1 MFALFERK
9 NKTLLGVDISST
21 AIKLIELSRAR
32 GGYRVEAFGSEG
44 LPDGAIVENNIQ
56 DTEAVGMA
64 IEKAFARSRSGLKKT
79 AIAVSGAAVI
89 TKLIEMDA
97 SLSDSEMDAQ
107 IVVEADQYVPYPLDE
122 VAIDFEVQS
131 LNAQN
136 PAHADVLLAACR
148 RENVELREEVL
159 GIAGLEA
166 SIVDVEALVM
176 ERAFELVEEQ
186 VAVSKENPLIAL
198 VDIGAFSTSLYV
210 VEKGKTIYTREQ
222 MFGGQQLTEE
232 IQRTYQ
238 MESAEAEQAK
248 KNNALPDDY
257 ESRVLEPFRESV
269 IQQISRSLQ
278 FFYSSSEYGEVDAVI
293 LSGGTASVKGLTE
306 ALQQTLGTETVLADP
321 FASMSLARKVDAV
334 SLRKEAPAMM
344 IACGLAMRSFD

>member
-1 MFALFERK
+1 MFALFESK
-9 NKTLLGVDISST
+9 NKALLGVDISST
-21 AIKLIELSRAR
+21 AIRLIELSRNR
-32 GGYRVEAFGSEG
+32 TGFRVEAFGSEC

-56 DTEAVGMA
+56 DTEAVGTA

-79 AIAVSGAAVI
+79 AVAVSGAAVI

-131 LNAQN
+131 LNTQN
-136 PAHADVLLAACR
+136 PERADVLLAACR

-159 GIAGLEA
+159 AIAGLEA
-166 SIVDVEALVM
+166 LVIDVESLVM

-186 VAVSKENPLIAL
+186 IAVSKENPVIAL
-198 VDIGAFSTSLYV
+198 VDMGAFSTSLYV
-210 VEKGKTIYTREQ
+210 LEKGKTIYTREQ

-232 IQRTYQ
+232 IQRTYD
-238 MESAEAEQAK
+238 MEVAEAEKAK
-248 KNNALPDDY
+248 KNNELPEDY
-257 ESRVLEPFRESV
+257 ESKVLEPFRESA
-269 IQQISRSLQ
+269 IQHISRSLQ

-293 LSGGTASVKGLTE
+293 LSGGTASVKGLAE
-306 ALQQTLGTETVLADP
+306 ALQKNLGTETVLADP
-321 FASMSLARKVDAV
+321 FSGMSLARKVNAAN
-334 SLRKEAPAMM
+334 LKKEAPALM